1 LCAKKLFTLIKTY
14 RVTTIY
20 GEGFL
25 LASIWKYHPLIFKT
39 SSVDFQNIIERL
51 SKHHP
56 LEGKT
61 SSDDLQNIIESKKKS
76 KCIIYKT

>member
-1 LCAKKLFTLIKTY
+1 LTKTY
-14 RVTTIY
+14 RGTTIY

-25 LASIWKYHPLIFKT
+25 QASIWKYHPLTFKT
-39 SSVDFQNIIERL
+39 SSNGFQNIIGRL

-56 LEGKT
+56 LKGKT